1 MAIVEIFKFPT
12 PVSDSV
18 ARAVLLHKAA
28 SEGDVFG
35 DAAQFNTQLLAR
47 QPFDSVID
55 HKRQDYDWG
64 LSIIILV
71 ILALLYYVG
80 TRFFREMVLAV
91 KHSVSLEK
99 CVGLLNNRSIDYSRL
114 LRYSVLLMAL
124 GWVSAA
130 FYYLNYAGMSGLY
143 GPWWAVYSVT
153 FGIFMCIWAYQA
165 VLTMLCKWVGG
176 WSSFYSVLAYIG
188 QFTAVMFAFVA
199 LPIMLL
205 MMLIGLHPL
214 WPFSVIVMLYVFHF
228 MRVSKHFITNGFAPL
243 QCFLYLCT
251 VEILPFSAIWLL
263 NR

>member
-64 LSIIILV
+64 LSIILLV
-71 ILALLYYVG
+71 MLALLYYVG
-80 TRFFREMVLAV
+80 TRFFRELVLAV

-99 CVGLLNNRSIDYSRL
+99 CVGLLNNRSIDYARL
-114 LRYSVLLMAL
+114 IRYSVLLMAL
-124 GWVSAA
+124 GWVAAA
-130 FYYLNYAGMSGLY
+130 FYYLHYFWVDVSD
-143 GPWWAVYSVT
+143 PWWVVY
-153 FGIFMCIWAYQA
+153 FGTLGVFCGIWAYQA
-165 VLTMLCKWVGG
+165 VLTVLCKWVGG
-176 WSSFYSVLAYIG
+176 WSSFYSVLAYVG
-188 QFTAVMFAFVA
+188 QFTAIMFAFVA

-205 MMLIGLHPL
+205 MMLIGLHPW
-214 WPFSVIVMLYVFHF
+214 WPFSVIILLYVFHF